1 MKHFETINASK
12 LIVKNVNKEM
22 LRVGYPKLKSN
33 NPEKVK
39 INRKRNNSHSQAK
52 IQTVINSNI
61 VICRDN

>member
-1 MKHFETINASK
+1 MKHFVTIIASK

-52 IQTVINSNI
+52 IKTVLSSNI
-61 VICRDN
+61 IICRDS